1 MNEVELNKQANLSPH
16 LASPSEAALSQ
27 TNELDGLRLSP
38 HFTLAELTKTSYH
51 TLDGNIPSRVA
62 IENLKRVC
70 GWLEILRERYNMRYG
85 DGFSPPELGGVRGG
99 LRSSS
104 AGLLPQG
111 RKNAR
116 SSAVDQTTPS
126 CGHPIPEQ
134 SSPTRSLS
142 YSGGEIPIVISS
154 GYRSEE
160 VNMKCGGAKGSNHLT
175 GCAVDIRC
183 YGPEQM
189 IRYACL
195 LLDIAD
201 ETKRVFDELILEQR
215 GTTYW
220 VHFAV
225 RPKNNRRKIL
235 FDCR

>member
-1 MNEVELNKQANLSPH
+1 MNKVELNK
-16 LASPSEAALSQ
+16 
-27 TNELDGLRLSP
+27 DMRLSP
-38 HFTLAELTKTSYH
+38 HFTIGELTKTSYH
-51 TLDGNIPSRVA
+51 TLDGNIPSHEA

-85 DGFSPPELGGVRGG
+85 DGFSPPE
-99 LRSSS
+99 RSSS
-104 AGLLPQG
+104 
-111 RKNAR
+111 
-116 SSAVDQTTPS
+116 VDQTTPS

-225 RPKNNRRKIL
+225 RPNDRSATKGDACQSKNRRKIL